1 MVRGPVFRYLAGM
14 TKDTILIIEPDFSGH
29 RWRYAE
35 WVAQAANEA
44 GYACVIATASA
55 NATHPL
61 AQRIAAASEHS
72 EHPADL
78 QITFIDPP
86 SQAQSRGLASL
97 SYVRFFR
104 YFQHIYRTVGRE
116 YGVVRV
122 IVPYV
127 DYFLYALPVLGSPF
141 DSMPWVGITMRATF
155 HHHEAGVRAPR
166 RPFVNAIKSQLFL
179 RALRTPHLRTLLTID
194 PTLGDWCAKHATTDS
209 APVQYLPDPS
219 PDTPTP
225 DPDDARYRLGLAL
238 YGQHVLVYGAI
249 SERKGIYELI
259 DALTARADAPTLV
272 IAGAQD
278 MDVRAPLKRR
288 LAQLSTPPVVFDRF
302 IPAEM
307 ESDLFS
313 ACDVVWLGYK
323 GHYGMSGVLVQS
335 YRSGTPL
342 IATADG
348 LIGWFCKDGALGPV
362 IDDLAVDSINQALDQ
377 ALDWSSANP
386 HTADGHLLERNTLS
400 HFKQTLQSAIREN
413 PDVLLA
419 DECREG
425 AAA

>member
-1 MVRGPVFRYLAGM
+1 M
-14 TKDTILIIEPDFSGH
+14 TKDTVLIIEPDFSGH

-35 WVAQAANEA
+35 WAAQACIEA

-61 AQRIAAASEHS
+61 AQRLAAHNADRE
-72 EHPADL
+72 ADL
-78 QITFIDPP
+78 QITFVDPP
-86 SQAQSRGLASL
+86 AQVQRRGLASL

-116 YGVVRV
+116 YRVVRV

-127 DYFLYALPVLGSPF
+127 DYFLYALPLLGSPF
-141 DSMPWVGITMRATF
+141 DSMPWVGITMRSTF

-166 RPFVNAIKSQLFL
+166 RPLVNAIKAHLFR
-179 RALRTPHLRTLLTID
+179 RALRTQGLRTLLTID
-194 PTLGDWCAKHATTDS
+194 PTLGDWWDKHAEPDS
-209 APVQYLPDPS
+209 AAVQYLPDPS

-225 DPDDARYRLGLAL
+225 DPFDARERLGLAL

-259 DALTARADAPTLV
+259 DALAARADAPTLV

-278 MDVRAPLKRR
+278 MQVRAPLNRR
-288 LAQLSTPPVVFDRF
+288 LAQLTTSAIVLDHFIST
-302 IPAEM
+302 ET

-323 GHYGMSGVLVQS
+323 GHYGMSGVLVQA

-348 LIGWFCKDGALGPV
+348 LIGWFCRNGELGPV
-362 IDDLAVDSINQALDQ
+362 IDDLSVDSINQALDQ
-377 ALDWSSANP
+377 ALEWGETNP
-386 HTADGHLLERNTLS
+386 RAASEHLLERNTLT
-400 HFKQTLQSAIREN
+400 HFMHTLQTALREN
-413 PDVLLA
+413 AGTWSA

>member
-1 MVRGPVFRYLAGM
+1 M
-14 TKDTILIIEPDFSGH
+14 TKDTVLIIEPDFSGH

-35 WVAQAANEA
+35 WAAQACIEA

-61 AQRIAAASEHS
+61 AQRLAAVSANS

-78 QITFIDPP
+78 QITFVDPP
-86 SQAQSRGLASL
+86 AQTPHRGLASL

-104 YFQHIYRTVGRE
+104 YFQHIYRTISRE

-122 IVPYV
+122 IVPYA

-141 DSMPWVGITMRATF
+141 DAMPWVSITMRATF

-166 RPFVNAIKSQLFL
+166 RPLVNAIKAHLFR
-179 RALRTPHLRTLLTID
+179 RALRTQGLRTLLTID
-194 PTLGDWCAKHATTDS
+194 PTLGDWCAKHASPDS
-209 APVQYLPDPS
+209 AAVQYLPDPS

-225 DPDDARYRLGLAL
+225 DPQVARERLGLTL

-249 SERKGIYELI
+249 SERKGVYELI

-278 MDVRAPLKRR
+278 MEVRAPLNRR
-288 LAQLSTPPVVFDRF
+288 LAQLTPPPIVLDHF
-302 IPAEM
+302 ISGET

-323 GHYGMSGVLVQS
+323 GHYGMSGVLVQA

-348 LIGWFCKDGALGPV
+348 LIGWFCRDGELGPV
-362 IDDLAVDSINQALDQ
+362 IDDLSVDSINQALDQ
-377 ALDWSSANP
+377 ALDPPDQKPRAAS
-386 HTADGHLLERNTLS
+386 GHPLELNTLS
-400 HFKQTLQSAIREN
+400 HFKQTLQSVIRES
-413 PDVLLA
+413 PDALTA
-419 DECREG
+419 DECRQS

>member
-1 MVRGPVFRYLAGM
+1 M
-14 TKDTILIIEPDFSGH
+14 TKDTVLIIEPDFSGH

-35 WVAQAANEA
+35 WAAQACLEA

-61 AQRIAAASEHS
+61 AQRLAAADPASGYS
-72 EHPADL
+72 ADL
-78 QITFIDPP
+78 QITFVDPP
-86 SQAQSRGLASL
+86 AQPQKRGLGSI

-104 YFQHIYRTVGRE
+104 YFQHIYRTVSRE
-116 YGVVRV
+116 NRVVRV

-127 DYFLYALPVLGSPF
+127 DYFLYALPLMGSPF
-141 DSMPWVGITMRATF
+141 GSMPWVGITMRATF

-166 RPFVNAIKSQLFL
+166 RPLVNAAKAQLFR
-179 RALRTPHLRTLLTID
+179 RALRTEGLRTLLTID
-194 PTLGDWCAKHATTDS
+194 PTLGDWWAKHAEPDS
-209 APVQYLPDPS
+209 AAVQYLADPS
-219 PDTPTP
+219 PDTPKP
-225 DPDDARYRLGLAL
+225 DPLHARQRLGLTL

-249 SERKGIYELI
+249 SERKGIFELI
-259 DALTARADAPTLV
+259 DALTARSDAPTLI

-278 MDVRAPLKRR
+278 MAVRAPLKRR
-288 LAQLSTPPVVFDRF
+288 LAQLAQPPIVLDRF
-302 IPAEM
+302 ISSEM
-307 ESDLFS
+307 EADLFS

-323 GHYGMSGVLVQS
+323 GHYGMSGVLVQA

-348 LIGWFCKDGALGPV
+348 LIGWFCRDGELGPV
-362 IDDLAVDSINQALDQ
+362 IDDLSVDAINQALDQ
-377 ALDWSSANP
+377 ALDWDGATPLAAS
-386 HTADGHLLERNTLS
+386 GHLLERNTLS
-400 HFKQTLQSAIREN
+400 HFKQTLQAALRE
-413 PDVLLA
+413 DSTAWSA

>member
-1 MVRGPVFRYLAGM
+1 M
-14 TKDTILIIEPDFSGH
+14 TKDTVLIIEPDFSGH

-35 WVAQAANEA
+35 WAAEACLEA

-61 AQRIAAASEHS
+61 AQRLAAAN
-72 EHPADL
+72 ADAGYAANL
-78 QITFIDPP
+78 QITFVDPP
-86 SQAQSRGLASL
+86 EQRASRGLGSI
-97 SYVRFFR
+97 SYVRYFR

-116 YGVVRV
+116 NRVVRV

-127 DYFLYALPVLGSPF
+127 DYFLYALPLMGSPF
-141 DSMPWVGITMRATF
+141 GSMPWVGITMRSTF

-166 RPFVNAIKSQLFL
+166 RPLVNAVKAQLFR
-179 RALRTPHLRTLLTID
+179 RALRTQGLQTLLTID
-194 PTLGDWCAKHATTDS
+194 PTLGDWWASHAEPDS
-209 APVQYLPDPS
+209 ATVQYLPDPS

-225 DPDDARYRLGLAL
+225 DPLYARERLGLTL

-249 SERKGIYELI
+249 SERKGIFELI
-259 DALTARADAPTLV
+259 DALTARADAPALI

-278 MDVRAPLKRR
+278 MDVRGPLKKR
-288 LAQLSTPPVVFDRF
+288 LAQLNSPVIVLDQF
-302 IPAEM
+302 ISAGIEA
-307 ESDLFS
+307 DLFS

-323 GHYGMSGVLVQS
+323 GHYGMSGVLVQA

-348 LIGWFCKDGALGPV
+348 LIGWFCRDGALGPV
-362 IDDLAVDSINQALDQ
+362 IDDLSVDTINQALDQ
-377 ALDWSSANP
+377 ALDFDGANP
-386 HTADGHLLERNTLS
+386 PEAAGGHLLEHNTLAY
-400 HFKQTLQSAIREN
+400 FKQTLQSVIREN
-413 PDVLLA
+413 TSTWSA
-419 DECREG
+419 DTYREG